1 LGLTFSMAIGGEAR
15 DAQSRASAH
24 HMLAAQH
31 AVDDTLLTAR
41 EQALATWN
49 QWQGACGQW
58 QMEQQALDAQTLVA
72 QAMQRAHALGEG
84 SLQSFLQAQA
94 TTQEL
99 SQRAESAR
107 IQTWRAFT
115 RVLVMTGELWPSSSL
130 QAVARPSV
138 P

>member
-1 LGLTFSMAIGGEAR
+1 
-15 DAQSRASAH
+15 
-24 HMLAAQH
+24 
-31 AVDDTLLTAR
+31 
-41 EQALATWN
+41 
-49 QWQGACGQW
+49 
-58 QMEQQALDAQTLVA
+58 
-72 QAMQRAHALGEG
+72 LGEG